1 MGKVGKTFTLD
12 MKVLAWVESA
22 AKKAR
27 EKESAFVNS
36 VLIRA
41 KRQDETWKCEVCG
54 NTWDITSISC
64 NTLVDGEFCEGVKT

>member
-12 MKVLAWVESA
+12 MKVLAWIESA

-36 VLIRA
+36 ILRRA
-41 KRQDETWKCEVCG
+41 KDNPRPGSVGSAAYLMILRVKLV
-54 NTWDITSISC
+54 
-64 NTLVDGEFCEGVKT
+64 TL